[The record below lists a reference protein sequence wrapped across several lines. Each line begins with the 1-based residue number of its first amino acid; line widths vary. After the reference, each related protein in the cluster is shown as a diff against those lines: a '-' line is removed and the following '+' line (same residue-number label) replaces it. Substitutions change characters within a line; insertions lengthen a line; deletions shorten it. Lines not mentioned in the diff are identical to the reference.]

1 MAGQLKN
8 CPSCGKL
15 FLKTAGVRL
24 CGDCTRK
31 QQEEEEEILTYV
43 RDNPKS
49 SISKICEALN
59 VKESV
64 IMRMIREGRFLT
76 TGVDIEYPC
85 ENCGKPIIRGRLCEV
100 CAKNIEKSVDKI
112 AANAA
117 KATKSTYK
125 SMK

>member
-15 FLKTAGVRL
+15 FLKTAGIRL
-24 CGDCTRK
+24 CGDCMRK
-31 QQEEEEEILTYV
+31 QQEEEEEILSYV

-49 SISKICEALN
+49 SISKICEALG
-59 VKESV
+59 VKETIV
-64 IMRMIREGRFLT
+64 MRMIREGRFLS

-85 ENCGKPIIRGRLCEV
+85 ESCGAPIIRGRFCEN
-100 CAKNIEKSVDKI
+100 CAKDIEKSVDKI
-112 AANAA
+112 AAHASKTV
-117 KATKSTYK
+117 KATYK